1 MGCDPV
7 EPPGACDE
15 LRYQHRGHAKYV
27 EMAKHFG
34 WSSIHGM
41 NKVFYDQDVINPGVW
56 DDIFKTSDEMIAA
69 ASNAQGVNLSP
80 LFHFWGLA
88 PSPQLAMKLDSAYG
102 SSQVLCEM
110 LKHYKTI
117 VPTSVSE
124 VEDFYF
130 DIHAP
135 NGSTIGGRFA
145 IYVEEFESM
154 HYYDSI
160 QAQIDFLIE
169 TYGPCE
175 SVSTAEQA
183 EEAKITVSPN
193 PTNGL
198 VNIQF
203 EHKEPI
209 TVQVTDVYGRLVFY
223 EENVSGPN
231 LSFNLNGVP
240 GLYVLQVET
249 DLNKALFKIIKND

>member
-1 MGCDPV
+1 
-7 EPPGACDE
+7 
-15 LRYQHRGHAKYV
+15 
-27 EMAKHFG
+27 MAKHFG

-88 PSPQLAMKLDSAYG
+88 PSPQLAMQLDSAYG
-102 SSQVLCEM
+102 VSPELCEM
-110 LKHYKTI
+110 LRYYKTI
-117 VPTSVSE
+117 VPTSV
-124 VEDFYF
+124 EDIENFYF
-130 DIHAP
+130 DVHSP
-135 NGSTIGGRFA
+135 NGSTITGRYA

-175 SVSTAEQA
+175 LVSTAEQD
-183 EEAKITVSPN
+183 ESPKITVSPN
-193 PTNGL
+193 PTTGL
-198 VNIQF
+198 VNINF
-203 EHKEPI
+203 EHKAPI
-209 TVQVTDVYGRLVFY
+209 AVQVTDVYGRVVFHQ
-223 EENVSGPN
+223 ENVGGPN
-231 LSFNLNGVP
+231 LSFHLNEPP
-240 GLYVLQVET
+240 GLYMLQVGT
-249 DLNKALFKIIKND
+249 GANKALFKILKVD